1 MLAVSSLAT
10 YGILLAGLAQDK
22 QNKRKIFIFFNYEDI
37 SYLVL
42 LFFKYFQ
49 SFNMFFLLFISK
61 VIYFLDKSKKV
72 TSNIMILQILENIY
86 YLKSPSFVRTNDYKP
101 IEFQE
106 KLIISQ
112 LEAKHALFVNSL
124 KYERSTTS
132 RLLKNLIVLPRVIG
146 VLNSFLIVP
155 FLRIIYI

>member
-1 MLAVSSLAT
+1 M
-10 YGILLAGLAQDK
+10 
-22 QNKRKIFIFFNYEDI
+22 
-37 SYLVL
+37 
-42 LFFKYFQ
+42 
-49 SFNMFFLLFISK
+49 
-61 VIYFLDKSKKV
+61 
-72 TSNIMILQILENIY
+72 
-86 YLKSPSFVRTNDYKP
+86 RTNDYKP